1 MVAAADKAGAD
12 ALRKKG
18 WSVLDKGWPDLLV
31 YDPKKRTVMAI
42 ELKRG
47 NDKLRPDQVEMAK
60 VFTDLLG
67 TPFYVARDKD
77 IEGLMRKKGRVV
89 LPEGSFNDLD
99 GRLDRLKSEHRKL
112 GWEIE
117 AWEKEMAGTSHVFQT
132 IQEDQEPKL
141 PEEDTGVD
149 PKTRQ
154 LIESW
159 GFYKPTDEQE
169 VAATASH
176 A

>member
-1 MVAAADKAGAD
+1 MPERRGELFIPSNLSVIVRMHIDP
-12 ALRKKG
+12 G
-18 WSVLDKGWPDLLV
+18 WGDQQAIGV
-31 YDPKKRTVMAI
+31 YDASS
-42 ELKRG
+42 
-47 NDKLRPDQVEMAK
+47 MAK

-141 PEEDTGVD
+141 PEESSDVT
-149 PKTRQ
+149 PKLRAI
-154 LIESW
+154 IESY